1 MCQLGLALYLLL
13 FLVLALLGLYAAC
26 ELLLVWSTDSWTNRF
41 NCSLAHGILGF
52 PGGPVV
58 KHLPATQ
65 ELQEAWVQSLGGED
79 PWEKAWQPTPVILPG
94 KSMER
99 GAWWAIVYRVAKSQ
113 TRLKELSM
121 HTPTRVGSWFT
132 DQGSNPRPP
141 PTNPAFFGR
150 WILNHWLT
158 MKVPRLSSLNT
169 LFHIILLT
177 ILRDKY

>member
-79 PWEKAWQPTPVILPG
+79 PWEEGMATHSSNLAWKIHGKRSMVGYSLQGCKESDTTERTQHAHTHACGVLVHRPGIKPT
-94 KSMER
+94 
-99 GAWWAIVYRVAKSQ
+99 
-113 TRLKELSM
+113 T
-121 HTPTRVGSWFT
+121 
-132 DQGSNPRPP
+132 P
-141 PTNPAFFGR
+141 PTNPAVFGR